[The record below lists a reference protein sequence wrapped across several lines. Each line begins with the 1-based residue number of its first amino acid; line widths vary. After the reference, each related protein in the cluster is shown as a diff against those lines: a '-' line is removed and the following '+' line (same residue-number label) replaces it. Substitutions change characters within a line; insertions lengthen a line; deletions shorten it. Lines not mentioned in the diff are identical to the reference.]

1 MPRSTARGATRLS
14 TFALVCSGLTYVVS
28 AAAQVP
34 PDAGRIQEQ
43 LRLPAPP
50 RPAQPP
56 EIRIEP
62 PPAEGKVETPP
73 FFVDRFRISG
83 ATAFPSAT
91 LLGLLGEP
99 KRRLTLAEVQAIVER
114 ITKHYQDHGYIVARA
129 FIPAQDVR
137 DGVVDVVVLEG
148 RYGRI
153 DIHNASYISESRLR
167 GLLGG
172 VREYALVHGPS
183 LERAVL
189 LISDMAG
196 VQPKAT
202 LEPGES
208 TGLTNL
214 ILDVAPAR
222 NYELDATLDNLG
234 NRFTGRYRLTG
245 GLAWNSPLSIGDRL
259 AARALVSDEDLLALR
274 LAYEAPLGASGL
286 RGTVH
291 ASHTS
296 YELGDAFASLGQKG
310 TASAAGA
317 FVLYPLIRSSA
328 RNLRLQLG
336 AERRELED
344 RIGAFDLVNKK
355 TMGVVQWGA
364 SAELR
369 DDTLAGAATGF
380 QILATH
386 GELDLRTRTLEQSD
400 AATARTESRYSKLT
414 LSASRLQALTSRWR
428 ASILYTGQLAFDNL
442 DSSEKLS
449 VGGLAGVRAYPLGE
463 APGDDAHVLQAEL
476 RYHTIGLFGGHLV
489 PVVFVD
495 WARSRINHEIWSGF
509 TGPNKR
515 RLSGYGLG
523 AEYAFAGSTFV
534 RGWYAR
540 KRGDEPA
547 TADVDRKDRLWLQ
560 AGALF

>member
-1 MPRSTARGATRLS
+1 MPELTAKAAL
-14 TFALVCSGLTYVVS
+14 ALVCCAIAYVGS
-28 AAAQVP
+28 AAAQAP

-43 LRLPAPP
+43 LRIPEPP

-56 EIRIEP
+56 QIRIEP
-62 PPAEGKVETPP
+62 PPAEGKVDTPP

-83 ATAFPSAT
+83 ATAFPNET
-91 LLGLLGEP
+91 LLRLLGEP
-99 KRRLTLAEVQAIVER
+99 KRRLTLPEVQALVDR
-114 ITKHYQDHGYIVARA
+114 ITKHYQEHGYIVARA
-129 FIPAQDVR
+129 FIPPQEVR
-137 DGVVDVVVLEG
+137 DGVVDVAVLEG

-153 DIHNASYISESRLR
+153 DISNASEISESRLR
-167 GLLGG
+167 GLLGA

-189 LISDMAG
+189 LIADLAG

-208 TGLTNL
+208 PGLTNL
-214 ILDVAPAR
+214 VLEVAPTR

-234 NRFTGRYRLTG
+234 SRFTGRYRLTA
-245 GLAWNSPLSIGDRL
+245 GLARNSPLRIGDRL
-259 AARALVSDEDLLALR
+259 AARALVSDKELFAVR
-274 LAYEAPLGASGL
+274 LAYEAPLGVSGL

-291 ASHTS
+291 ASHTA
-296 YELGDAFASLGQKG
+296 YELGDTFASLEQKG

-317 FVLYPLIRSSA
+317 FVLYPLIRSSQ

-355 TMGVVQWGA
+355 NMRVAQWGV
-364 SAELR
+364 SGDLR
-369 DDTLAGAATGF
+369 DSTLAGAATGF

-386 GELDLRTRTLEQSD
+386 GELDLRTPTLEVSD
-400 AATARTESRYSKLT
+400 AATARTEGRYSKLA

-428 ASILYTGQLAFDNL
+428 ASLLYTGQVAFDNL

-463 APGDDAHVLQAEL
+463 APGDHAHVLQAEL
-476 RYHTIGLFGGHLV
+476 RYHTINVFGGQLV
-489 PVVFVD
+489 PVVFAD
-495 WARSRINHEIWSGF
+495 WARSRINHELWSGF

-523 AEYAFAGSTFV
+523 AEYAFAGTTFV

-540 KRGDEPA
+540 KHGDEPA

>member
-1 MPRSTARGATRLS
+1 MGS
-14 TFALVCSGLTYVVS
+14 V
-28 AAAQVP
+28 AAQVR

-43 LRLPAPP
+43 LRIPEPP

-56 EIRIEP
+56 QIRIEP
-62 PPAEGKVETPP
+62 PLPEGKGDTPP
-73 FFVDRFRISG
+73 FYVDRFRVSG
-83 ATAFPSAT
+83 ATAISSAT

-99 KRRLTLAEVQAIVER
+99 KRRLTLAEVQAIADR

-129 FIPAQDVR
+129 LIPAQEVR

-153 DIHNASYISESRLR
+153 DIHNSSDITESRLR

-189 LISDMAG
+189 LISDLAG

-214 ILDVAPAR
+214 VLEVAPTR
-222 NYELDATLDNLG
+222 NYEFDATLDNLG
-234 NRFTGRYRLTG
+234 SSFTGRYRLTA
-245 GLAWNSPLSIGDRL
+245 GLAWNSPFGIGDRF
-259 AARALVSDEDLLALR
+259 AARALVSDKDLFALR

-291 ASHTS
+291 ASHTA
-296 YELGDAFASLGQKG
+296 YELGDAFASLEQKG

-317 FVLYPLIRSSA
+317 FALYPLIRSSQ

-364 SAELR
+364 GGDLR
-369 DDTLAGAATGF
+369 DDTLAGAVTGF

-386 GELDLRTRTLEQSD
+386 GELDLRTRTLEESD
-400 AATARTESRYSKLT
+400 AATARTEGRYSKLA
-414 LSASRLQALTSRWR
+414 LSASRLQALTSRLR
-428 ASILYTGQLAFDNL
+428 ASIIYTGQLAFDNL

-476 RYHTIGLFGGHLV
+476 RYHTLAVFGGHLV
-489 PVVFVD
+489 PMVFAD
-495 WARSRINHEIWSGF
+495 WAQSRINHEVWPGF
-509 TGPNKR
+509 TGSNKR

-523 AEYAFAGSTFV
+523 AETAFAGSTFV

-540 KRGDEPA
+540 KRGNEPA